1 MKKLLLLSLTV
12 LLFSCWD
19 FELENYNIE
28 KYSMAGISGEYLLD
42 SFVVNSETQSMCPSF
57 LFISEDLYRM
67 ELNYKDINSPI
78 PNDCEPPFIFE
89 YENIYVEGAEIRRA
103 SDDYVIKRFN
113 TYDDK
118 LILYLPDANHHFQSS
133 QRFHFIKQ

>member
-12 LLFSCWD
+12 LLFSCLG
-19 FELENYNIE
+19 ELSNDNLK

-89 YENIYVEGAEIRRA
+89 YENIYVEGSEIRRA

-113 TYDDK
+113 AYDDK
-118 LILYLPDANHHFQSS
+118 LILYLPDANHYFQSS